1 MQSVFDF
8 ISTTEAMA
16 SGHSSVGSGAG
27 QSMVLHQADQRPPP
41 PTKFENSEP
50 KMDSSQ
56 TDFGDT
62 WFAFLRL
69 TSLQHQAGWRCP
81 LALFAIVATFVATI
95 GGVWAGTDTVGPL
108 GTMHGN
114 KKNSMMQPIIAPPD
128 LSMGLPHADPPPDLS
143 VGLPH
148 ADPGSSPP
156 HYFPDLSV
164 GLPHAGPESKV
175 DGYSSNSVDHSS
187 TAIFSDS
194 PGTST
199 TSPAKFSKTKTD
211 KNYPGFR
218 PRGIDVKGEPKVSK
232 SNATVILG
240 PSLDDPNW
248 PQPGR
253 PHSQRFAQRNL
264 GTERGDSPKQSASY
278 HIRPVVRKE
287 LREGQ
292 RERPESQ
299 DRKTHRALEP
309 RWGRRRSDPI
319 RLTVLRMSYGA
330 KPVRHP
336 TGNAAQAETRL
347 RIDFDANETI
357 LARSGE
363 LPEDASEP
371 KWSRNVSKIINKSI
385 NSNPTDVKTAS
396 PAPAP
401 VFRLSVVNEGV
412 PLVLRRRRYQNRR
425 QDQVSTPE

>member
-1 MQSVFDF
+1 MESIFDF
-8 ISTTEAMA
+8 IATTEAMA

-69 TSLQHQAGWRCP
+69 TSLQHQAGWRCSF
-81 LALFAIVATFVATI
+81 ARFAIVATFVATI
-95 GGVWAGTDTVGPL
+95 GGAWAGTDTVGPL

-114 KKNSMMQPIIAPPD
+114 NKNSRMQPIIAP
-128 LSMGLPHADPPPDLS
+128 PPPDLS

-164 GLPHAGPESKV
+164 GLPHAGPEGKD
-175 DGYSSNSVDHSS
+175 DGQYLTNSVDHSS
-187 TAIFSDS
+187 ITIFSDS

-199 TSPAKFSKTKTD
+199 TNPAKFSKTKTD

-218 PRGIDVKGEPKVSK
+218 PRGIDVKGKANMIK
-232 SNATVILG
+232 TNATVILG

-287 LREGQ
+287 LRDGE

-299 DRKTHRALEP
+299 DRKA
-309 RWGRRRSDPI
+309 
-319 RLTVLRMSYGA
+319 
-330 KPVRHP
+330 
-336 TGNAAQAETRL
+336 
-347 RIDFDANETI
+347 
-357 LARSGE
+357 
-363 LPEDASEP
+363 
-371 KWSRNVSKIINKSI
+371 
-385 NSNPTDVKTAS
+385 
-396 PAPAP
+396 
-401 VFRLSVVNEGV
+401 
-412 PLVLRRRRYQNRR
+412 
-425 QDQVSTPE
+425 